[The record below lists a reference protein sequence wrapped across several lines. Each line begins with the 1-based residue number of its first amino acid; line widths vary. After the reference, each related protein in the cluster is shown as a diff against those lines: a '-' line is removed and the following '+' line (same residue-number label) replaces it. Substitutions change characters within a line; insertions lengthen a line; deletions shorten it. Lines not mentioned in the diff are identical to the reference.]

1 MKAKLQDGLDI
12 VVINY
17 LQLINGDS
25 KSNGNRV
32 AISYQTSWPLKNT
45 PAGGSDCQGKEFAMS
60 RRIYIT
66 LNENK
71 DKNKVILDCLS
82 SSYSESDTIKDVL
95 YRIATNSYNLDL
107 NEADRESEVNLK
119 GDRYTDKCRYCKDVL
134 VIFKKKS

>member
-1 MKAKLQDGLDI
+1 
-12 VVINY
+12 
-17 LQLINGDS
+17 
-25 KSNGNRV
+25 
-32 AISYQTSWPLKNT
+32 
-45 PAGGSDCQGKEFAMS
+45 MS

-107 NEADRESEVNLK
+107 NEADRESEVTLK
-119 GDRYTDKCRYCKDVL
+119 GDRYTDKYRYCKDVL
-134 VIFKKKS
+134 VIFKK